1 MGKIHLVCVKEKNKL
16 RIKFHKFID
25 DDNKE
30 YFNLYDNTY
39 NCQFPKNIRVEG
51 YFYEV
56 DENSVSLI
64 QRGNNKPFYDI
75 TSDNIKILNT
85 PPEPIKIYLIP
96 ECCVCL
102 SEESS
107 ITFFPCGHKCICSI
121 CNNSLTKRICPICR
135 RNINSII

>member
-16 RIKFHKFID
+16 KIKIHKFID

-85 PPEPIKIYLIP
+85 
-96 ECCVCL
+96 
-102 SEESS
+102 
-107 ITFFPCGHKCICSI
+107 T
-121 CNNSLTKRICPICR
+121 
-135 RNINSII
+135 